1 MKKAIYILLVS
12 LFFACSNNDLPKVS
26 IPPEVMDVEHY
37 QLIKLLDENPGVIL
51 DVRTKEE
58 INNGHLK
65 NASFI
70 DFYDEDFELKA
81 SWIKK
86 NQPIYVY
93 CHAGGRSSKAAN
105 ILLKLG
111 FKEVYNLI
119 GGYGNWIDQ
128 KHPIVEQKNKK
139 VSNLKSYSVETVE
152 NLLSQ
157 ENKVMLVFKTPWCL
171 PCKQL
176 DTVLDSLSFVFPKL
190 KVIKINM
197 DNNKYLASKY
207 DIKSVPTILSF
218 NKNKLAFKHV
228 GYLNYETLISS
239 IK

>member
-1 MKKAIYILLVS
+1 MSKKCWRAKWKKQYIYYLFPCSLLVLITICLNC
-12 LFFACSNNDLPKVS
+12 LFHRSYGCWTLS
-26 IPPEVMDVEHY
+26 
-37 QLIKLLDENPGVIL
+37 IKLLDENPGVIL

-58 INNGHLK
+58 INNGHLE

-152 NLLSQ
+152 NLISQ
-157 ENKVMLVFKTPWCL
+157 ENKVMWFLKHLVFTH
-171 PCKQL
+171 Q
-176 DTVLDSLSFVFPKL
+176 TVRSCFR
-190 KVIKINM
+190 
-197 DNNKYLASKY
+197 
-207 DIKSVPTILSF
+207 
-218 NKNKLAFKHV
+218 
-228 GYLNYETLISS
+228 
-239 IK
+239 